1 MHPSVYPSALFAPVR
16 FPRPIRAY
24 ATVAL
29 ALVARVPLPIVTGAL
44 AARVVLTLI
53 GLQETARAGL
63 PAGDGP

>member
-16 FPRPIRAY
+16 LPRPIRAC

-29 ALVARVPLPIVTGAL
+29 VACVPLPIVTGVL
-44 AARVVLTLI
+44 AARVVLTI
-53 GLQETARAGL
+53 TRLQETARAGL